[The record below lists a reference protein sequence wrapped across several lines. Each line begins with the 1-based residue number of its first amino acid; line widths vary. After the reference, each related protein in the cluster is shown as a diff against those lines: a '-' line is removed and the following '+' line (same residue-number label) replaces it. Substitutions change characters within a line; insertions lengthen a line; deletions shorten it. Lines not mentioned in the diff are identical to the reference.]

1 MKTKLVNKDIRENY
15 TNELLMERGLSPEE
29 LQYFLNVPDDSYL
42 QSPRDLDYIEQAADM
57 FEHMTTTPNTDTIV
71 VVVDSDVDGFTSA
84 AIFIQYLRKW
94 NTEVNILPILH
105 KGKGH
110 GLSDTYKD
118 IVDGYMAGFGDIK
131 YVVIPDAG
139 SNDFEYIEQL
149 GNEYKIKCLI
159 LDHHIVEPDT
169 KFSDYA
175 VIVNNQLSPN
185 YKNKDLCGAGVT
197 WQFCRYYDS
206 LKGTSYADEY
216 IDLAALGIISDMMSM
231 LSLENRYIVHTGLNN
246 INNYF
251 FRALCEKQSFS
262 MGGKVNPISVAFY
275 ITPLINAMIRAG
287 AEDEK
292 QRCFQ
297 AFIDG
302 HALVESHKRGA
313 KGTFEEVAIES
324 ARECTNARAKQN
336 RILDK
341 AVEELEIKIA
351 KHDLLENKILFVRL
365 EEDDQFPP
373 ELNGL
378 VAMKLSAKYKKPTIV
393 ARLNNEGEIKGSSR
407 GLNESELTSFKNFMD
422 NSGYFTFTAGHDN
435 ACGIG
440 ILDKNLAAFHEYA
453 NKELADVDFGESWY
467 EVNFERIA
475 ADNDIENLIVD
486 IANHDDLWGQQNNE
500 PLIHIKDINITKN
513 DIRIMGKDNSTVKI
527 EKFGIAYMKFH
538 AKDMI
543 EELGKYP
550 GEIKLE
556 VVGRANVNYWGGYAT
571 PQIFISNYQIE
582 DGTLGF

>member
-1 MKTKLVNKDIRENY
+1 MKTKLVNKDIRKNY
-15 TNELLMERGLSPEE
+15 TNELLIERGLTPEE
-29 LQYFLNVPDDSYL
+29 LEYFLNVPDDSAL
-42 QSPRDLDYIEQAADM
+42 QNPRDLDYIEQAANM
-57 FEHMTTTPNTDTIV
+57 FERMTVAHNSQTIA

-94 NTEVNILPILH
+94 GTEAQIIPILH

-110 GLSDTYKD
+110 GLSDTYED
-118 IVDGYMAGFGDIK
+118 VIQTAPSF
-131 YVVIPDAG
+131 VVLPDAG
-139 SNDFEYIEQL
+139 SNDFEYFEEMHNSFVDDGSAPEFL
-149 GNEYKIKCLI
+149 V

-169 KFSDYA
+169 HFSDHA
-175 VIVNNQLSPN
+175 IIVNNQLSPL

-197 WQFCRYYDS
+197 WQFCRYYDHI
-206 LKGTSYADEY
+206 KGTNYTDEF
-216 IDLAALGIISDMMSM
+216 IDLAALGIVSDMMSM
-231 LSLENRYIVHTGLNN
+231 LSLENRYIVHTGFQR

-251 FRALCEKQSFS
+251 FKALCEKQSFS
-262 MGGKVNPISVAFY
+262 MGGKINPISVAFY

-302 HALVESHKRGA
+302 HALVPSNKRGA
-313 KGTFEEVAIES
+313 KGALEEVAIES

-336 RILDK
+336 RVLDK

-351 KHDLLENKILFVRL
+351 KHDLLSNKILFIRL
-365 EEDDQFPP
+365 DDEDFPP

-378 VAMKLSAKYKKPTIV
+378 CAMKLAAKYQKPTIV

-422 NSGYFTFTAGHDN
+422 ESGYFTFTAGHDN

-453 NKELADVDFGESWY
+453 NEALKDVDFGESWY

-475 ADNDIENLIVD
+475 ADTDIEDLIID
-486 IANHDDLWGQQNNE
+486 ITEHEDIWGQGNPE
-500 PLIHIKDINITKN
+500 PFIHIRDINITKN
-513 DIRIMGKDNSTVKI
+513 DIQIMGKTQDTVKI
-527 EKFGIAYMKFH
+527 TKFGIAYMKFH
-538 AKDMI
+538 AKDFI
-543 EELGKYP
+543 EELGKYD
-550 GEIKLE
+550 EIKLE
-556 VVGRANVNYWGGYAT
+556 VVGRANLNEWMGRYT

-582 DGTLGF
+582 DGALGF

>member
-1 MKTKLVNKDIRENY
+1 MRTRLVNKDIRENY

-29 LQYFLNVPDDSYL
+29 LEYFLNVPDNSAL
-42 QSPRDLDYIEQAADM
+42 QDPINLDYIEQAGAM
-57 FEHMTTTPNTDTIV
+57 FEYMTTCTNQETIAV
-71 VVVDSDVDGFTSA
+71 IVDSDVDGFTSA

-94 NTEVNILPILH
+94 NTVVNIVPILH

-110 GLSDTYKD
+110 GLSDTYD
-118 IVDGYMAGFGDIK
+118 DVINTHPSF
-131 YVVIPDAG
+131 VVIPDAG
-139 SNDFEYIEQL
+139 SNDFEYIEKMAQ
-149 GNEYKIKCLI
+149 EFEPPIYFLI

-169 KFSDYA
+169 HFSDYA

-216 IDLAALGIISDMMSM
+216 IDLAALGLISDMMSM

-251 FRALCEKQSFS
+251 FKALCEKQSFS
-262 MGGKVNPISVAFY
+262 MGGKINPISVAFY

-378 VAMKLSAKYKKPTIV
+378 VAMKLSVKYKKPTIV

-467 EVNFERIA
+467 EVNFERSA
-475 ADNDIENLIVD
+475 ADTDIEDLIVD
-486 IANHDDLWGQQNNE
+486 IASHEDIWGQQNPQ

-513 DIRIMGKDNSTVKI
+513 DIQIMGRSADTVKI
-527 EKFGIAYMKFH
+527 TKFGIAYLKFH
-538 AKDMI
+538 AKDFI
-543 EELGKYP
+543 EELGKYDN
-550 GEIKLE
+550 IKLE
-556 VVGRANVNYWGGYAT
+556 VVGRANLNEWMGNFT
-571 PQIFISNYQIE
+571 SQIFIDNYQIE

>member
-1 MKTKLVNKDIRENY
+1 MRCKLVNKDIRENY
-15 TNELLMERGLSPEE
+15 TNELLIERGLSPEE
-29 LQYFLNVPDDSYL
+29 LQYFLEVPDNSAL
-42 QSPRDLDYIEQAADM
+42 QNPLGLDYIEQAGAL
-57 FEHMTTTPNTDTIV
+57 FEQMTVANNTQTIA

-94 NTEVNILPILH
+94 NKEVNIVPILH

-110 GLSDTYKD
+110 GLSDTYD
-118 IVDGYMAGFGDIK
+118 DVINAHPS
-131 YVVIPDAG
+131 YVVLPDAG
-139 SNDFEYIEQL
+139 SNDFEYIESICNDFK
-149 GNEYKIKCLI
+149 GIEFLI

-169 KFSDYA
+169 HFSDHA
-175 VIVNNQLSPN
+175 IIVNNQLSPD

-216 IDLAALGIISDMMSM
+216 IDLAALGIVSDMMSM
-231 LSLENRYIVHTGLNN
+231 LSLENRYIVHTGFKN
-246 INNYF
+246 IKNYF
-251 FRALCEKQSFS
+251 FQALCEKQSFS
-262 MGGKVNPISVAFY
+262 MGGKVTPITVAFY

-287 AEDEK
+287 LQEEK
-292 QRCFQ
+292 ERCFM

-302 HALVESHKRGA
+302 HQLVPSQKRGA

-341 AVEELEIKIA
+341 AVEQLEIKIH
-351 KHDLLENKILFVRL
+351 KYNLLENKILFIRL

-393 ARLNNEGEIKGSSR
+393 ARLNDEGEIKGSSR
-407 GLNESELTSFKNFMD
+407 GLNESELTSFKNFRD
-422 NSGYFTFTAGHDN
+422 ESGYFTFTAGHDN

-440 ILDKNLAAFHEYA
+440 IMDKNLSAFHSYA
-453 NKELADVDFGESWY
+453 NNALANVDFGESWY

-475 ADNDIENLIVD
+475 ADSDIQDLIYD
-486 IANHDDLWGQQNNE
+486 IAAHEDLWGQGCPE
-500 PLIHIKDINITKN
+500 PLIHIKDINLTKK
-513 DIRIMGKDNSTVKI
+513 DIQVMGKNQDTVKI
-527 EKFGIAYMKFH
+527 TKFGIAYMKFH
-538 AKDMI
+538 AKDFI
-543 EELGKYP
+543 EELGKYD
-550 GEIKLE
+550 EVKLE
-556 VVGRANVNYWGGYAT
+556 VVGRANLNEWGGTYT

-582 DGTLGF
+582 DNALGF

>member
-1 MKTKLVNKDIRENY
+1 MRCKLVNKDIRENY
-15 TNELLMERGLSPEE
+15 TNELLIERGLSPEE
-29 LQYFLNVPDDSYL
+29 LQYFLEVPDNSAL
-42 QSPRDLDYIEQAADM
+42 QNPLGLDYIEQAGAL
-57 FEHMTTTPNTDTIV
+57 FEQMTVANNTQTIA

-94 NTEVNILPILH
+94 NKEVNIVPILH

-110 GLSDTYKD
+110 GLSDTYD
-118 IVDGYMAGFGDIK
+118 DVINAHPS
-131 YVVIPDAG
+131 YVVLPDAG
-139 SNDFEYIEQL
+139 SNDFEYIESICNDFE
-149 GNEYKIKCLI
+149 GIEFLI

-169 KFSDYA
+169 HFSDHA
-175 VIVNNQLSPN
+175 IIVNNQLSPD

-216 IDLAALGIISDMMSM
+216 IDLAALGIVSDMMSM
-231 LSLENRYIVHTGLNN
+231 LSLENRYIVHTGFKN
-246 INNYF
+246 IKNYF
-251 FRALCEKQSFS
+251 FQALCEKQSFS
-262 MGGKVNPISVAFY
+262 MGGKVTPITVAFY

-287 AEDEK
+287 LQEEK
-292 QRCFQ
+292 ERCFM

-302 HALVESHKRGA
+302 HQLVPSQKRGA

-341 AVEELEIKIA
+341 AVEQLEIKIH
-351 KHDLLENKILFVRL
+351 KYNLLENKILFIRL

-393 ARLNNEGEIKGSSR
+393 ARLNDEGEIKGSSR

-422 NSGYFTFTAGHDN
+422 ESGYFTFTAGHDN

-440 ILDKNLAAFHEYA
+440 IMDKNLSAFHSYA
-453 NKELADVDFGESWY
+453 NNALANVDFGESWY

-475 ADNDIENLIVD
+475 ADSDIQDLIYD
-486 IANHDDLWGQQNNE
+486 IAAHEDLWGQGCPE
-500 PLIHIKDINITKN
+500 PLIHIKDINLTKK
-513 DIRIMGKDNSTVKI
+513 DIQIMGKNQDTVKI
-527 EKFGIAYMKFH
+527 TKFGIAYMKFH
-538 AKDMI
+538 AKDFI
-543 EELGKYP
+543 EELGKYD
-550 GEIKLE
+550 EIKLE
-556 VVGRANVNYWGGYAT
+556 VVGRANLNEWGGTYT

-582 DGTLGF
+582 DNALGF

>member
-1 MKTKLVNKDIRENY
+1 MKCKLVNKDIRENY
-15 TNELLMERGLSPEE
+15 TNELLMERGLNPEE
-29 LQYFLNVPDDSYL
+29 LQYFLDVPDDSYL
-42 QSPRDLDYIEQAADM
+42 QQPLDLDYIEQAADM
-57 FEHMTTTPNTDTIV
+57 FEHMTTTPNTDTIA

-94 NTEVNILPILH
+94 NTEVNIVPILH

-110 GLSDTYKD
+110 GLSDTIEDVFELMKD
-118 IVDGYMAGFGDIK
+118 NTVK
-131 YVVIPDAG
+131 YVVLPDSS
-139 SNDFEYIEQL
+139 SNDYEYHEQL
-149 GNEYKIKCLI
+149 GAEGIQCLV

-169 KFSDYA
+169 HFSDHA
-175 VIVNNQLSPN
+175 IIVNNQLSPN

-378 VAMKLSAKYKKPTIV
+378 TKKLA
-393 ARLNNEGEIKGSSR
+393 
-407 GLNESELTSFKNFMD
+407 
-422 NSGYFTFTAGHDN
+422 H
-435 ACGIG
+435 
-440 ILDKNLAAFHEYA
+440 
-453 NKELADVDFGESWY
+453 
-467 EVNFERIA
+467 
-475 ADNDIENLIVD
+475 
-486 IANHDDLWGQQNNE
+486 
-500 PLIHIKDINITKN
+500 
-513 DIRIMGKDNSTVKI
+513 
-527 EKFGIAYMKFH
+527 
-538 AKDMI
+538 
-543 EELGKYP
+543 
-550 GEIKLE
+550 
-556 VVGRANVNYWGGYAT
+556 
-571 PQIFISNYQIE
+571 
-582 DGTLGF
+582 

>member
-1 MKTKLVNKDIRENY
+1 MKCKLVNKDIRENY
-15 TNELLMERGLSPEE
+15 TNELLMERGLNPEE
-29 LQYFLNVPDDSYL
+29 LQYFLDVPDSSAL
-42 QSPRDLDYIEQAADM
+42 QNPLGLDYIEQAGAL
-57 FEHMTTTPNTDTIV
+57 FENMTAATNMDTIA

-94 NTEVNILPILH
+94 NTVVNIVPILH

-110 GLSDTYKD
+110 GLSDTYD
-118 IVDGYMAGFGDIK
+118 DVINAHPS
-131 YVVIPDAG
+131 YVVLPDAG
-139 SNDFEYIEQL
+139 SNDFEYIESICNDFE
-149 GNEYKIKCLI
+149 GIEFLI

-169 KFSDYA
+169 HFSDHA
-175 VIVNNQLSPN
+175 IIVNNQLSPE

-206 LKGTSYADEY
+206 IKGTSYADEY
-216 IDLAALGIISDMMSM
+216 IDLAALGIVSDMMSM
-231 LSLENRYIVHTGLNN
+231 LSLENRYIVHTGFAH

-251 FRALCEKQSFS
+251 FKALCEKQSFS

-302 HALVESHKRGA
+302 HALVPSQKRGA
-313 KGTFEEVAIES
+313 KGTLEEVAIES

-336 RILDK
+336 RVLDK

-365 EEDDQFPP
+365 EEDDQFPS

-393 ARLNNEGEIKGSSR
+393 ARLNDEGEIKGSSR

-422 NSGYFTFTAGHDN
+422 ESGYFTFTAGHDN

-453 NKELADVDFGESWY
+453 NKELANVDFGESWY

-475 ADNDIENLIVD
+475 ADTDIEDLIYD
-486 IANHDDLWGQQNNE
+486 ITGHEDIWGQGNPE

-513 DIRIMGKDNSTVKI
+513 DVQIMGKNADTVKI
-527 EKFGIAYMKFH
+527 TKFGIAYMKFH
-538 AKDMI
+538 AKEFI
-543 EELGKYP
+543 EELSKYP
-550 GEIKLE
+550 EVKLE
-556 VVGRANVNYWGGYAT
+556 VVGRANLNEWMGHYT

-582 DGTLGF
+582 DNALGF

>member
-1 MKTKLVNKDIRENY
+1 MKCKLVNKDIRENY
-15 TNELLMERGLSPEE
+15 TNELLMERGLSQEE
-29 LQYFLNVPDDSYL
+29 LNYFLTVPDDSYL
-42 QSPRDLDYIEQAADM
+42 ENPIYLDNIEQAGAM
-57 FEHMTTTPNTDTIV
+57 FECMTVLTNLETV
-71 VVVDSDVDGFTSA
+71 AVVVDSDVDGFTSA

-94 NTEVNILPILH
+94 NPVVNIVPILH

-110 GLSDTYKD
+110 GLSDTYED
-118 IVDGYMAGFGDIK
+118 VLHTLPS
-131 YVVIPDAG
+131 YVVLPDAG
-139 SNDFEYIEQL
+139 SNDYEYMKQL
-149 GNEYKIKCLI
+149 RESFVDDGGAPEFLI

-169 KFSDYA
+169 KFYEHA
-175 VIVNNQLSPN
+175 VIVNNQLSSN
-185 YKNKDLCGAGVT
+185 YQNKDLCGAGVT

-206 LKGTSYADEY
+206 IKGTNYADEF

-231 LSLENRYIVHTGLNN
+231 LSLENRYIVHTGLGK

-251 FRALCEKQSFS
+251 FKALCEKQSYS

-302 HALVESHKRGA
+302 HAMVPSQKRGA

-336 RILDK
+336 RVLDK
-341 AVEELEIKIA
+341 AVEELEIKIH
-351 KHDLLENKILFVRL
+351 KYNLLENKILFIRL
-365 EEDDQFPP
+365 DDEDFPP

-378 VAMKLSAKYKKPTIV
+378 CAMKLAAKYQKPTIV
-393 ARLNNEGEIKGSSR
+393 ARLNDEGEIKGSSR

-440 ILDKNLAAFHEYA
+440 ILDKNLSAFHEYA
-453 NKELADVDFGESWY
+453 NEALKDVDFGENVY
-467 EVNFERIA
+467 DINFERLA
-475 ADNDIENLIVD
+475 ADKDIEDLIYD
-486 IANHDDLWGQQNNE
+486 ITKHEDIWGQQNNE
-500 PLIHIKDINITKN
+500 PLIYIKDINITKN
-513 DIRIMGKDNSTVKI
+513 DIQIMGKNADTVKI
-527 EKFGIAYMKFH
+527 IKFGIAYMKFH
-538 AKDMI
+538 AKNFI
-543 EELGKYP
+543 EELAKYDN
-550 GEIKLE
+550 EIKLE
-556 VVGRANVNYWGGYAT
+556 IVGRANLNCWLGNFT
-571 PQIFISNYQIE
+571 PQIFISDYQVS
-582 DGTLGF
+582 DGRLSF

>member
-1 MKTKLVNKDIRENY
+1 M
-15 TNELLMERGLSPEE
+15 S
-29 LQYFLNVPDDSYL
+29 
-42 QSPRDLDYIEQAADM
+42 
-57 FEHMTTTPNTDTIV
+57 
-71 VVVDSDVDGFTSA
+71 
-84 AIFIQYLRKW
+84 
-94 NTEVNILPILH
+94 
-105 KGKGH
+105 
-110 GLSDTYKD
+110 
-118 IVDGYMAGFGDIK
+118 
-131 YVVIPDAG
+131 
-139 SNDFEYIEQL
+139 
-149 GNEYKIKCLI
+149 
-159 LDHHIVEPDT
+159 
-169 KFSDYA
+169 
-175 VIVNNQLSPN
+175 
-185 YKNKDLCGAGVT
+185 LCV
-197 WQFCRYYDS
+197 
-206 LKGTSYADEY
+206 
-216 IDLAALGIISDMMSM
+216 SDMMSM
-231 LSLENRYIVHTGLNN
+231 LSLENRYIVHTGLAN
-246 INNYF
+246 IKNYF
-251 FRALCEKQSFS
+251 FKALCEKQSFS

-302 HALVESHKRGA
+302 HAMVESHKRGA
-313 KGTFEEVAIES
+313 KGTYEEVAIES

-351 KHDLLENKILFVRL
+351 KHDLLSNKILFVRL

-393 ARLNNEGEIKGSSR
+393 ARLNDEGEIKGSSR

-453 NKELADVDFGESWY
+453 NKELANVDFGESWY

-475 ADNDIENLIVD
+475 ADTDIEDLIFD
-486 IANHDDLWGQQNNE
+486 ITSHEDIWGQQNNE
-500 PLIHIKDINITKN
+500 PLIHIKDINITKR
-513 DIRIMGKDNSTVKI
+513 DIQIMGKNQDTVKI
-527 EKFGIAYMKFH
+527 TKFGIAYMKFH
-538 AKDMI
+538 AKEFL
-543 EELGKYP
+543 EELAKYDNV
-550 GEIKLE
+550 KLE
-556 VVGRANVNYWGGYAT
+556 VVGRANLNEWMGNYT

>member
-1 MKTKLVNKDIRENY
+1 MKMKCKLVNKDIRENY

-29 LQYFLNVPDDSYL
+29 LQYFLDVPDSSAL
-42 QSPRDLDYIEQAADM
+42 QNPLGLDYIEQAGAL
-57 FEHMTTTPNTDTIV
+57 FENMTAATNMDTIV

-94 NTEVNILPILH
+94 NTVVNIVPILH

-110 GLSDTYKD
+110 GLSDTYED
-118 IVDGYMAGFGDIK
+118 VINAHPS
-131 YVVIPDAG
+131 YVVLPDAG
-139 SNDFEYIEQL
+139 SNDFEYIESICNDFE
-149 GNEYKIKCLI
+149 GIEFLI

-169 KFSDYA
+169 HFSDHA
-175 VIVNNQLSPN
+175 IIVNNQLSPD

-197 WQFCRYYDS
+197 WQFCRYFDS
-206 LKGTSYADEY
+206 IKGTSYADEY
-216 IDLAALGIISDMMSM
+216 IDLAALGIVSDMMSM
-231 LSLENRYIVHTGLNN
+231 LSLENRYIVHTGFAH

-251 FRALCEKQSFS
+251 FKALCEKQSFS

-302 HALVESHKRGA
+302 HALVPSQKRGA
-313 KGTFEEVAIES
+313 KGTLEEVAIES

-336 RILDK
+336 RVLDK

-365 EEDDQFPP
+365 EEDDQFPS

-393 ARLNNEGEIKGSSR
+393 ARLNDEGEIKGSSR

-422 NSGYFTFTAGHDN
+422 ASGYFTFTAGHDN

-453 NKELADVDFGESWY
+453 NKELANVDFGESWY

-475 ADNDIENLIVD
+475 ADTDIEDLIYD
-486 IANHDDLWGQQNNE
+486 ITGHEDIWGQGNPE

-513 DIRIMGKDNSTVKI
+513 DVQIMGKNADTVKI
-527 EKFGIAYMKFH
+527 TKFGIAYMKFH
-538 AKDMI
+538 AKEFI

-550 GEIKLE
+550 EVKLE
-556 VVGRANVNYWGGYAT
+556 VVGRANLNEWMGHYT

-582 DGTLGF
+582 DNALGF

>member
-1 MKTKLVNKDIRENY
+1 L
-15 TNELLMERGLSPEE
+15 
-29 LQYFLNVPDDSYL
+29 
-42 QSPRDLDYIEQAADM
+42 
-57 FEHMTTTPNTDTIV
+57 
-71 VVVDSDVDGFTSA
+71 
-84 AIFIQYLRKW
+84 
-94 NTEVNILPILH
+94 
-105 KGKGH
+105 
-110 GLSDTYKD
+110 
-118 IVDGYMAGFGDIK
+118 
-131 YVVIPDAG
+131 PDAG
-139 SNDFEYIEQL
+139 SNDYEYMEKLIMERE
-149 GNEYKIKCLI
+149 GDVIPSFLI

-169 KFSDYA
+169 KFCDRA
-175 VIVNNQLSPN
+175 AIVNNQLSPH

-206 LKGTSYADEY
+206 IRGTNYADEY
-216 IDLAALGIISDMMSM
+216 IDLAALGIVSDMMSM
-231 LSLENRYIVHTGLNN
+231 LSLENRYIVHTGFAH
-246 INNYF
+246 IKNYF
-251 FRALCEKQSFS
+251 FKALCEKQSFS

-302 HALVESHKRGA
+302 HAMVPSQKRGA

-336 RILDK
+336 RVLDK
-341 AVEELEIKIA
+341 AVEELEIKIH
-351 KHDLLENKILFVRL
+351 KYNLLENKILFIRL
-365 EEDDQFPP
+365 DEEDFPP

-378 VAMKLSAKYKKPTIV
+378 CAMKLAAKYQKPTIV
-393 ARLNNEGEIKGSSR
+393 ARLNDEGEIKGSSR
-407 GLNESELTSFKNFMD
+407 GLNDSELTSFKNFMD
-422 NSGYFTFTAGHDN
+422 ESGYFTFTAGHDN

-440 ILDKNLAAFHEYA
+440 IMDKNLGAFHEYA
-453 NKELADVDFGESWY
+453 NDALKDVDFGESWY

-475 ADNDIENLIVD
+475 ADTDIEDLIID
-486 IANHDDLWGQQNNE
+486 IAEHEDIWGQGCPE
-500 PLIHIKDINITKN
+500 PLIHVKDINITKN

-538 AKDMI
+538 AKQFI
-543 EELGKYP
+543 EELSQYP

-556 VVGRANVNYWGGYAT
+556 VVGRANINHWGGYAT
-571 PQIFISNYQIE
+571 PQIFISNYQVE

>member
-1 MKTKLVNKDIRENY
+1 MKCKLVNKDIRENY

-29 LQYFLNVPDDSYL
+29 LQYFLDVPDSSAL
-42 QSPRDLDYIEQAADM
+42 QNPLGLDYIEQAGAL
-57 FEHMTTTPNTDTIV
+57 FENMTAATNMDTIV

-94 NTEVNILPILH
+94 NTVVNIVPILH

-110 GLSDTYKD
+110 GLSDTYED
-118 IVDGYMAGFGDIK
+118 VINAHPS
-131 YVVIPDAG
+131 YVVLPDAG
-139 SNDFEYIEQL
+139 SNDFEYIESICNDFE
-149 GNEYKIKCLI
+149 GIEFLI

-169 KFSDYA
+169 HFSDHA
-175 VIVNNQLSPN
+175 IIVNNQLSPD

-197 WQFCRYYDS
+197 WQFCRYFDS
-206 LKGTSYADEY
+206 IKGTSYADEY
-216 IDLAALGIISDMMSM
+216 IDLAALGIVSDMMSM
-231 LSLENRYIVHTGLNN
+231 LSLENRYIVHTGFAH

-251 FRALCEKQSFS
+251 FKALCEKQSFS

-302 HALVESHKRGA
+302 HALVPSQKRGA
-313 KGTFEEVAIES
+313 KGTLEEVAIES

-336 RILDK
+336 RVLDK

-365 EEDDQFPP
+365 EEDDQFPS

-393 ARLNNEGEIKGSSR
+393 ARLNDEGEIKGSSR

-422 NSGYFTFTAGHDN
+422 ASGYFTFTAGHDN

-453 NKELADVDFGESWY
+453 NKELANVDFGESWY

-475 ADNDIENLIVD
+475 ADTDIEDLIYD
-486 IANHDDLWGQQNNE
+486 ITGHEDIWGQGNPE

-513 DIRIMGKDNSTVKI
+513 DVQIMGKNADTVKI
-527 EKFGIAYMKFH
+527 TKFGIAYMKFH
-538 AKDMI
+538 AKEFI

-550 GEIKLE
+550 EVKLE
-556 VVGRANVNYWGGYAT
+556 VVGRANLNEWMGHYT

-582 DGTLGF
+582 DNALGF